1 MVKTMNTIEPNT
13 SGRKPGQTAVISSV
27 DPSELLDA
35 KETAALLR
43 QKPQTLAGWRCES
56 RGPEYIKVGR
66 SVYYRRE
73 AISTWLAGQIVRP
86 SAA

>member
-1 MVKTMNTIEPNT
+1 MNTIEPNI

-35 KETAALLR
+35 NETASLLR

-56 RGPEYIKVGR
+56 KGPEYVKIGR
-66 SVYYRRE
+66 SVYYRRD
-73 AISTWLAGQIVRP
+73 AISAWLASRIVQP
-86 SAA
+86 TAA